1 MKLIFKMRSLQ
12 NAITLSNTSLP
23 MLVYV
28 SISIDA
34 GSAYTGN
41 KFRKIRMKTTK
52 S

>member
-1 MKLIFKMRSLQ
+1 MKSFIKMRSPQ
-12 NAITLSNTSLP
+12 NEITLSNTSLP

-41 KFRKIRMKTTK
+41 KVREIGMKAT
-52 S
+52 